1 MNICGTTGTTVKAF
15 YIFAPHK
22 QIVRE
27 LPMIFKDFLRITD
40 ALRHKGS
47 ADLFPRGA
55 RILTLG
61 GLRRCK
67 SSP

>member
-40 ALRHKGS
+40 ALRHKLNPNQTS
-47 ADLFPRGA
+47 NEIIRAFL
-55 RILTLG
+55 I
-61 GLRRCK
+61 
-67 SSP
+67 